1 VTGYYAAAGVAAVFT
16 GILAHSAGIPPGF
29 WIEMCN
35 TPLSKLA
42 VTSLGSTSNGKVTER
57 VNLPQERSATLEV
70 LPRSPDD
77 SCAPTNHKPV
87 ACPPDIDILFIEAWE
102 FGLDFDQF
110 VRLGHVKVWHPI
122 VGPAA
127 SREGSKRVEHA
138 VPFLLQVERSSP
150 TSVGVFF
157 VQEPP
162 NNQRPN
168 TIMLLGATSLK
179 LLR

>member
-1 VTGYYAAAGVAAVFT
+1 MTGYYAAAGVAAVFT
-16 GILAHSAGIPPGF
+16 GILADFAEIPPGF

-42 VTSLGSTSNGKVTER
+42 VTSLASTSNGKVTGR

-70 LPRSPDD
+70 LP
-77 SCAPTNHKPV
+77 APLTSLALATNHKPV

-102 FGLDFDQF
+102 FGPDFDQF

-138 VPFLLQVERSSP
+138 VPFLLQV
-150 TSVGVFF
+150 
-157 VQEPP
+157 
-162 NNQRPN
+162 
-168 TIMLLGATSLK
+168 
-179 LLR
+179 